1 MSKLKIIGNGGG
13 IGTFTIISPNSDTD
27 ATIELP
33 HSGGTLVTNSQD
45 LIPTQDE
52 VYDLGSSSKAFKDL
66 HISATTIFLGTQ
78 PISANS
84 TGIVLPQ
91 VTIGSGNNAVKLKAS
106 DDGKLKQVST
116 DSAGVELPEVD
127 IPQELIDLTDVID
140 TAPSQGQT
148 LIWNNTTSKFEYSI
162 LPEVFSDFTDVDIT
176 TTPPTDTQVLTWNN
190 ANNEWSAGNN
200 GFPLIVANTTELLAL
215 TGMLV
220 GQEAFVTDLNRS
232 YTYTGS
238 TPNDK
243 WRHAVSGWYAT
254 DNVMTNHPMTEITG
268 IDSAYS
274 LSSTGSLVTITAAA
288 DDPDQKP
295 ISWVIDTIQNGA
307 DVNFNQTDN
316 VLVISQLPSEGSP
329 TSPID
334 IIATFKAY
342 DDSLDPIFFT
352 TTISAFK
359 IFSRVGWEN
368 GTMIFAGG
376 HGADYL
382 SHGKST
388 DLSSDGSTLI
398 VSHAYY
404 NKALIYDKSVDD
416 TWVKNPAQEG
426 TQFPTFASE
435 LSIYQPMGITE
446 EFPNG
451 QYDAMGISGVG
462 GIYGPHESYHPGGIY
477 GASIQ
482 TRFGYA
488 GRTVALSAD
497 GLTAAVACTG
507 ETIGADIW
515 EPDGSEELPYVDIFN
530 RDPITRIWTRV
541 AHKLSPSA
549 YDPTA
554 TTWVGDDGGQAI
566 RDFNITTDLN
576 KPPSTWHS
584 GTRSQASG
592 RIVTVDTF
600 SSFTSLGR
608 LTGFGTNPWTNHN
621 VTRPVGSY
629 DDVTGTSNG
638 TGTGATF
645 KFIVGSPDGSGG
657 FTDGPI
663 HTFMLFES
671 GTGYDGAGGSGYSVG
686 DIITFSDA
694 DLGNSGAPDL
704 TFQVQSG
711 EIDVQTAGT
720 YTGVTGTSS
729 GTGTVGTFD
738 ITTNSSGQVTSATV
752 VTGGSGHTVGDI
764 ITFSESGLGSGTMR
778 VASVGY
784 DGTLG
789 GVIVPPAGM
798 TIALSKG
805 GTTLVVGYRLEGPKL
820 TPPHN
825 QYADKSY
832 NTVQLEDKMAH
843 WGHESAPFISI
854 YRDLPSLQ
862 YNSGEWQ
869 WHGSGGH
876 QTINGSTLNQDSPI
890 MRPAGVYSNLTGTS
904 TGGVATNIRPD
915 GGSSGNGTG
924 GVYTVTIVA
933 SESLGL
939 DITYATV
946 EVVEFGTGHEVGD
959 IITISDADV
968 GNSGNRDI
976 QMIVESV
983 NGHVTDVPNSTPDPN
998 LYNWGAVYIYEK
1010 DSNNNWSLDTK
1021 IHGHLEAGS
1030 FGASVD
1036 IAGEIDGGVDTR
1048 RIIVSTPN
1056 YNGGLV
1062 QVFEKTDV
1070 SGTAW
1075 QARSG
1080 IYPPDYF
1087 NNAVNKTNNRFGFN
1101 SISISKDGT
1110 KIAVGDPGQSV
1121 TNVIESNAPYGAGD
1135 TNTRKNQ
1142 GGIVSSTNEFTSNY
1156 TYPAGVVYVYE
1167 KTGTSNQWFQGDDAS
1182 DTWELQT
1189 NGIIENFIGVS
1200 GDGFGDRVD
1209 LNFDGSILAVGAPYE
1224 HNGFYFPG
1232 AYVGAKYI
1240 NEYTAKRVFYGWH
1253 RFSHGGGSPNSR
1265 PDRPQPSYPDELDTW
1280 NYTEATGAINCTVNS
1295 ISYVG
1300 FVTPAD
1306 GKVDAFDLSVSF
1318 TSIGSDDDVVAIVL
1332 AFNVD
1337 SNGRE
1342 HTISL
1347 IRSGNNGYPSQ
1358 YVYAIVYNFAMPDE
1372 STIFDGNSLIPTHH
1386 SSWANPSTGTQTFI
1400 RNRIVRS
1407 GDSFTVTTSQAID
1420 ISNHT
1425 GTNSDLDSSTTHT
1438 FSLGSYSFGDL
1449 FSAANGGARWG
1460 FSCMSQNDSSWVNV
1474 ELADAINP
1482 EEISDTGALHIYQ
1495 KNLLDSWDKTNRF
1508 YPSVTTHTCIPD
1520 SSGFLGMDCSQF
1532 NPVQKLTD
1540 CHFGRLALSDD
1551 AKILVSGY
1559 KKNASGKS
1567 HHTGS
1572 DIGRFEIF
1580 TAPFSQNP
1588 PSPITL
1594 AAPYTGFTTL
1604 GTPLS
1609 ASGHALPNN
1618 GINYA
1623 LPHSTV
1629 ITATSTDPEGGD
1641 ITWHGAITS
1650 GVTDHVNGGYVT
1662 GGTTI
1667 TIVDNGDGSAQF
1679 TFLTPA
1685 YAPQHT
1691 FTWTIYATDTSGQST
1706 SYTVTYEWKYPVVSS
1721 NSMVFYESEP
1731 GGENYTNIPNT
1742 HTNVTGTDYNWTC
1755 PPDVYYVHALCI
1767 GGGACNTGSGI
1778 GGGGGGL
1785 GWKNNIPVVP
1795 GQTYPLKVGRG
1806 GHGNS
1811 NAHSYFISQSTVK
1824 GGGGSGSSGGT
1835 YIGDGGGNGGGGSIL
1850 AHGTSTGGCG
1860 GGAGG
1865 YSGNGGNG
1873 SPSAVGVNFPTGV
1886 NGSSGSGGAGGGG
1899 AHNYG
1904 QYATGGGGVGINGQ
1918 GSSGSGG
1925 VWASSTIGSG
1935 GAAGGGG
1942 SSGQDGESRLGAGSG
1957 GDFGGGGSG
1966 RNPGSSGDAGGGDGV
1981 VKLIWGTGDF
1991 GNPTADNAPQWPST
2005 NIPQT
2010 NPQFQTDAQKGI

>member
-1 MSKLKIIGNGGG
+1 MSKLKIVGNSEGL
-13 IGTFTIISPNSDTD
+13 GTFTIISPNSDSN
-27 ATIELP
+27 AAIELP
-33 HSGGTLVTNSQD
+33 HSSGTLVTNSQD

-254 DNVMTNHPMTEITG
+254 DSVMTNHPMTEITG
-268 IDSAYS
+268 IDSTYS
-274 LSSTGSLVTITAAA
+274 LDQSGIPLIITALA

-295 ISWVIDTIQNGA
+295 ITWTTNATLNGA
-307 DVNFNQTDN
+307 NVDFIRSDN
-316 VLVISQLPSEGSP
+316 VFTITQQTAPSIP
-329 TSPID
+329 TSPVD
-334 IIATFKAY
+334 IVVNFYAS
-342 DDSLDPIFFT
+342 DDSLDQKFFT
-352 TTISAFK
+352 TTISALKLYTSTSWKNSQLVKK
-359 IFSRVGWEN
+359 I
-368 GTMIFAGG
+368 GG
-376 HGADYL
+376 HL
-382 SHGKST
+382 SLTHAKSVAIN
-388 DLSSDGSTLI
+388 SDGTTLLI
-398 VSHAYY
+398 SNSKY
-404 NKALIYDKSVDD
+404 NRVDVWD
-416 TWVKNPAQEG
+416 RDVATGDWNKNPAAGGPSVAGMPQQ
-426 TQFPTFASE
+426 QFPEWAGTLYISQ
-435 LSIYQPMGITE
+435 IRGVTE

-451 QYDAMGISGVG
+451 QYDALGLTHPSYGSSAG
-462 GIYGPHESYHPGGIY
+462 PFHPEGIYGGSM
-477 GASIQ
+477 Q
-482 TRFGYA
+482 TRFGYI

-515 EPDGSEELPYVDIFN
+515 EPNGSEELPYVDIFN
-530 RDPITRIWTRV
+530 RDPQTKIWTRV

-554 TTWVGDDGGQAI
+554 TTWIGDDGGQAI
-566 RDFNITTDLN
+566 SEFNINTDLN

-584 GTRSQASG
+584 GTR
-592 RIVTVDTF
+592 
-600 SSFTSLGR
+600 
-608 LTGFGTNPWTNHN
+608 
-621 VTRPVGSY
+621 
-629 DDVTGTSNG
+629 
-638 TGTGATF
+638 
-645 KFIVGSPDGSGG
+645 
-657 FTDGPI
+657 
-663 HTFMLFES
+663 
-671 GTGYDGAGGSGYSVG
+671 GAGS
-686 DIITFSDA
+686 
-694 DLGNSGAPDL
+694 
-704 TFQVQSG
+704 
-711 EIDVQTAGT
+711 
-720 YTGVTGTSS
+720 
-729 GTGTVGTFD
+729 
-738 ITTNSSGQVTSATV
+738 
-752 VTGGSGHTVGDI
+752 
-764 ITFSESGLGSGTMR
+764 
-778 VASVGY
+778 
-784 DGTLG
+784 G
-789 GVIVPPAGM
+789 GVIVPAAGM
-798 TIALSKG
+798 TIALSEK

-820 TPPHN
+820 TTHN
-825 QYADKSY
+825 QYADKSA
-832 NTVQLEDKMAH
+832 TD
-843 WGHESAPFISI
+843 
-854 YRDLPSLQ
+854 
-862 YNSGEWQ
+862 
-869 WHGSGGH
+869 
-876 QTINGSTLNQDSPI
+876 
-890 MRPAGVYSNLTGTS
+890 GT
-904 TGGVATNIRPD
+904 
-915 GGSSGNGTG
+915 
-924 GVYTVTIVA
+924 
-933 SESLGL
+933 
-939 DITYATV
+939 
-946 EVVEFGTGHEVGD
+946 
-959 IITISDADV
+959 
-968 GNSGNRDI
+968 
-976 QMIVESV
+976 
-983 NGHVTDVPNSTPDPN
+983 NSTPDPN
-998 LYNWGAVYIYEK
+998 WYNWGAVYIYQK

-1021 IHGHLEAGS
+1021 LHGGIEAGS

-1036 IAGEIDGGVDTR
+1036 IAGDLTTIQDLGLNPTASTPTPTGQALTIVGTGDHDNNRSPGYYTGVTGTSDHNGTGATFNIAVSSTGRVNGYTVYGSGGSAAGVTITSPGTGYIRTENITISDADLGGGGAPDVIFNVQATDAKVAGTYTNLTGTTNGSGTGATFDIVIDANGIPTSITSINQGTGYDVGDVITFSNFATPIISPHIDPNDPSSGYEPTASANNNVNNSNIHPNSTPFTAVNYDVQAVVVTETGTEDTR

-1056 YNGGLV
+1056 INGGLA

-1075 QARSG
+1075 RARSG

-1087 NNAVNKTNNRFGFN
+1087 NTAVNKTNNRFGFN
-1101 SISISKDGT
+1101 SISISRDGT

-1121 TNVIESNAPYGAGD
+1121 TNVIQSNAPYGAGD
-1135 TNTRKNQ
+1135 LTTNYLDAGPRTNTTGK
-1142 GGIVSSTNEFTSNY
+1142 VVSTNEFTSNF
-1156 TYPAGVVYVYE
+1156 TYPAGVVYMYE
-1167 KTGTSNQWFQGDDAS
+1167 KTGTSNQWFQGDNAS
-1182 DTWELQT
+1182 DTWALQT
-1189 NGIIENFIGVS
+1189 NGIVENFIGVS
-1200 GDGFGDRVD
+1200 GDGFGDTVD
-1209 LNFDGSILAVGAPYE
+1209 LNSDGTVLSVGASYE

-1240 NEYTAKRVFYGWH
+1240 NEYTAKRVFHGWH
-1253 RFSHGGGSPNSR
+1253 RFSHNGPFDHPASQS
-1265 PDRPQPSYPDELDTW
+1265 ELDAW
-1280 NYTEATGAINCTVNS
+1280 NYTEATQAINCTVNS
-1295 ISYVG
+1295 STYIG

-1318 TSIGSDDDVVAIVL
+1318 TSKNDWDNDSLGIVI
-1332 AFNVD
+1332 AFNID
-1337 SNGRE
+1337 ANGRE

-1347 IRSGNNGYPSQ
+1347 IRSGGGIG
-1358 YVYAIVYNFAMPDE
+1358 YVYGIVYNYLNTGGVDTAEQVIFNGANLINDKSFVWG
-1372 STIFDGNSLIPTHH
+1372 STVPT
-1386 SSWANPSTGTQTFI
+1386 TGEGQFV

-1407 GDSFTVTTSQAID
+1407 GDTFTVTTSQLLHPN
-1420 ISNHT
+1420 SHT

-1449 FSAANGGARWG
+1449 FSVANGGARWG
-1460 FSCMSQNDSSWVNV
+1460 FSCHSQDLASWVNV

-1482 EEISDTGALHIYQ
+1482 EEISDTGAVHIYQ
-1495 KNLLDSWDKTNRF
+1495 KNETTSVFESVKRI
-1508 YPSVTTHTCIPD
+1508 YPSETFHYCAPDASEPLDGIGCSVTNGP
-1520 SSGFLGMDCSQF
+1520 
-1532 NPVQKLTD
+1532 QKLTD
-1540 CHFGRLALSDD
+1540 CHMGKLALSSDG
-1551 AKILVSGY
+1551 KILASGY
-1559 KKNASGKS
+1559 KINRSG
-1567 HHTGS
+1567 H
-1572 DIGRFEIF
+1572 GRRAVEDYGQCEIWE
-1580 TAPFSQNP
+1580 APFAQNP
-1588 PSPITL
+1588 PTPITL

-1604 GTPLS
+1604 GTPLT

-1641 ITWHGAITS
+1641 ITWHGALTS
-1650 GVTDHVNGGYVT
+1650 GAPDTSGGYVT

-1667 TIVDNGDGSAQF
+1667 TMVDNGDGSAQF

-1685 YAPQHT
+1685 YAPLHT

-1706 SYTVTYEWKYPVVSS
+1706 SYTITYEWKYPVVSS

-1731 GGENYTNIPNT
+1731 GGENSTNIPNT

-1925 VWASSTIGSG
+1925 VWASSTIGLG

>member
-1 MSKLKIIGNGGG
+1 MSKLKIVGNSEGL
-13 IGTFTIISPNSDTD
+13 GTFTIISPNSDSN

-33 HSGGTLVTNSQD
+33 HSTGNLFTDSQH
-45 LIPTQDE
+45 LIPSEDE

-66 HISATTIFLGTQ
+66 HISASTIFLGTQ
-78 PISANS
+78 PIRATSS
-84 TGIVLPQ
+84 GIVVPEIQ
-91 VTIGSGNNAVKLKAS
+91 IGEGTSAVKLKAS

-116 DSAGVELPEVD
+116 DSAGADLPEVD
-127 IPQELIDLTDVID
+127 IPQKLIDLTDVLD
-140 TAPSQGQT
+140 TAPTQGQT
-148 LIWNNTTSKFEYSI
+148 LIWNNTTSKFEFSI
-162 LPEVFSDFTDVDIT
+162 VPEVFSDFTDVDT
-176 TTPPTDTQVLTWNN
+176 VTTPPTDTQVLTWSD
-190 ANNEWSAGNN
+190 ANTEWSAGNN

-334 IIATFKAY
+334 ILATFKAY

-352 TTISAFK
+352 TTISAFR
-359 IFSRVGWEN
+359 IFSRVGWED
-368 GTMIFAGG
+368 GTMIFDWGYSVG
-376 HGADYL
+376 PDYL
-382 SHGKST
+382 GHGKSI

-398 VSHAYY
+398 VSDAYW
-404 NKALIYDKSVDD
+404 NKALIYDKTVDD
-416 TWVKNPAQEG
+416 TWVKTPGQEG

-435 LSIYQPMGITE
+435 LYIYQPMGITE

-451 QYDAMGISGVG
+451 QYDAMGMSYLTGN
-462 GIYGPHESYHPGGIY
+462 GPAELFHPGGIY

-515 EPDGSEELPYVDIFN
+515 EPNGSEELPYVDIFN

-554 TTWVGDDGGQAI
+554 TTWIGDDGGHAI

-584 GTRSQASG
+584 GSR
-592 RIVTVDTF
+592 
-600 SSFTSLGR
+600 
-608 LTGFGTNPWTNHN
+608 
-621 VTRPVGSY
+621 
-629 DDVTGTSNG
+629 
-638 TGTGATF
+638 
-645 KFIVGSPDGSGG
+645 
-657 FTDGPI
+657 
-663 HTFMLFES
+663 
-671 GTGYDGAGGSGYSVG
+671 GAGS
-686 DIITFSDA
+686 
-694 DLGNSGAPDL
+694 
-704 TFQVQSG
+704 
-711 EIDVQTAGT
+711 
-720 YTGVTGTSS
+720 
-729 GTGTVGTFD
+729 
-738 ITTNSSGQVTSATV
+738 
-752 VTGGSGHTVGDI
+752 
-764 ITFSESGLGSGTMR
+764 
-778 VASVGY
+778 
-784 DGTLG
+784 G

-820 TPPHN
+820 TPHN
-825 QYADKSY
+825 QYADKSEI
-832 NTVQLEDKMAH
+832 QLSVDQMAE
-843 WGHESAPFISI
+843 WGPASAPFISI
-854 YRDLPSLQ
+854 YRDLPSLDH
-862 YNSGEWQ
+862 STGA
-869 WHGSGGH
+869 WHASGGH
-876 QTINGSTLNQDSPI
+876 QTLSGSTLNQDSPI

-904 TGGVATNIRPD
+904 TGGIASNVRPD

-933 SESLGL
+933 GVSLGI
-939 DITYATV
+939 DYTYATV
-946 EVVEFGTGHEVGD
+946 EVVEWGTGHEVGD
-959 IITISDADV
+959 VITISDSKV
-968 GNSGNRDI
+968 GGSGKRDI

-983 NGHVTDVPNSTPDPN
+983 KNDIINVPNSTPDIN

-1021 IHGHLEAGS
+1021 ISGGIEAGS
-1030 FGASVD
+1030 FGAAVD

-1048 RIIVSTPN
+1048 RIVVSTPN
-1056 YNGGLV
+1056 INGGLA

-1121 TNVIESNAPYGAGD
+1121 TNVIETTTSYGAGS
-1135 TNTRKNQ
+1135 TKKNQ
-1142 GGIVSSTNEFTSNY
+1142 GGIVSSTNEFTSNF

-1167 KTGTSNQWFQGDDAS
+1167 KTGTSNQWFQGDTDS

-1240 NEYTAKRVFYGWH
+1240 NEYSAKRVFYGWY
-1253 RFSHGGGSPNSR
+1253 RFSHGGGTAFSR
-1265 PDRPQPSYPDELDTW
+1265 PDTSQPARSNELDTW
-1280 NYTEATGAINCTVNS
+1280 NYTEATEAITCTVNS
-1295 ISYVG
+1295 VSYVG

-1306 GKVDAFDLSVSF
+1306 GKVDAYDLSVSF
-1318 TSIGSDDDVVAIVL
+1318 TSVGTDDDVVSIVL

-1337 SNGRE
+1337 SNGKE

-1347 IRSGNNGYPSQ
+1347 IRSGNKSYPTQ
-1358 YVYAIVYNFAMPDE
+1358 YLYAIVYNFAMPDE
-1372 STIFDGNSLIPTHH
+1372 STIFDGNSLITDN
-1386 SSWANPSTGTQTFI
+1386 SGTGHGGWNNKFV

-1407 GDSFTVTTSQAID
+1407 GDTFTVTTSQAID
-1420 ISNHT
+1420 PSNHN
-1425 GTNSDLDSSTTHT
+1425 GTNSQLDSSTTHT
-1438 FSLGSYSFGDL
+1438 FSLGSYSFGNL

-1482 EEISDTGALHIYQ
+1482 EEISDTGAVHVYQ
-1495 KNLLDSWDKTNRF
+1495 RNLLDSWDKTNRF
-1508 YPSVTTHTCIPD
+1508 YPSITTHTCIPD
-1520 SSGFLGMDCSQF
+1520 SSGFLGMDCSSS

-1551 AKILVSGY
+1551 AKVLVSGY

-1572 DIGRFEIF
+1572 DLGRFEIF
-1580 TAPFSQNP
+1580 GAPFSQNP

-1594 AAPYTGFTTL
+1594 SAPYTGFTTL
-1604 GTPLS
+1604 GTPVDS
-1609 ASGHALPNN
+1609 NGIALPNN

-1629 ITATSTDPEGGD
+1629 VTATSTDPEGGD

-1650 GVTDHVNGGYVT
+1650 GDTDPVNGGYVT

-1667 TIVDNGDGSAQF
+1667 TLVDGGDGSVQF

-1685 YAPQHT
+1685 HAPQHT
-1691 FTWTIYATDTSGQST
+1691 FTWTIYATDTSGQTTNST
-1706 SYTVTYEWKYPVVSS
+1706 ITYEWKYPVVSS

-1731 GGENYTNIPNT
+1731 GGENSTNIPNT
-1742 HTNVTGTDYNWTC
+1742 HTNVKGTDYNWTC
-1755 PPDVYYVHALCI
+1755 PPDVYYVHALCV
-1767 GGGACNTGSGI
+1767 GGGACNTSSGI

-1835 YIGDGGGNGGGGSIL
+1835 YIGDGGGNGGAGSIL

-1886 NGSSGSGGAGGGG
+1886 NGSSGSGGGGGGG

-1925 VWASSTIGSG
+1925 VWASSTLGAT
-1935 GAAGGGG
+1935 GAAGRGG
-1942 SSGQDGESRLGAGSG
+1942 SAGQNGESNLGAGSG

-1966 RNPGSSGDAGGGDGV
+1966 RSPGSSGDAGGGDGV
-1981 VKLIWGTGDF
+1981 VKLIWGTGNF
-1991 GNPTADNAPQWPST
+1991 GNPNADNAPQWPST

>member
-1 MSKLKIIGNGGG
+1 MSKLKIVGNSEGL
-13 IGTFTIISPNSDTD
+13 GTFTIISPNSDSN

-33 HSGGTLVTNSQD
+33 HSSGTLVTNSQD

-66 HISATTIFLGTQ
+66 HISSDTIFLGTQ
-78 PISANS
+78 PIRATSS
-84 TGIVLPQ
+84 GIVVPEIQ
-91 VTIGSGNNAVKLKAS
+91 IGEGTSAVKLKAS

-116 DSAGVELPEVD
+116 DSAGADLPEVD

-140 TAPSQGQT
+140 TAPTQGQT
-148 LIWNNTTSKFEYSI
+148 LIWNNTTSKFEFSI
-162 LPEVFSDFTDVDIT
+162 VPEVFSDFTDVDTT

-200 GFPLIVANTTELLAL
+200 GFPLTVANTTELLAL

-334 IIATFKAY
+334 ITATFKAY

-352 TTISAFK
+352 TTISAFR
-359 IFSRVGWEN
+359 IFSRVGWED
-368 GTMIFAGG
+368 GTMIFEKGDSLG
-376 HGADYL
+376 PDYL
-382 SHGKST
+382 GHGKSI

-398 VSHAYY
+398 VSDAYY
-404 NKALIYDKSVDD
+404 NKALIYDKTVDD
-416 TWVKNPAQEG
+416 TWVKTPGQEG
-426 TQFPTFASE
+426 TQFPTFASA
-435 LSIYQPMGITE
+435 LHIYQPMGITE

-451 QYDAMGISGVG
+451 QYDAMGMSYLNGN
-462 GIYGPHESYHPGGIY
+462 GPAELFHPGGIY

-515 EPDGSEELPYVDIFN
+515 EPNGSEELPYVDIFN

-549 YDPTA
+549 YESTA
-554 TTWVGDDGGQAI
+554 MPWSGN
-566 RDFNITTDLN
+566 FNINTDLN

-584 GTRSQASG
+584 GTRSESIGPIA
-592 RIVTVDTF
+592 TVDTF
-600 SSFTSLGR
+600 GPIPVGEVKGTSSGGNFGGNVTDPNRTAGIYTGVTVTTSG
-608 LTGFGTNPWTNHN
+608 TGTIPPITITVNASGSIEFQDASGNWTDGVGFGTGH
-621 VTRPVGSY
+621 R
-629 DDVTGTSNG
+629 
-638 TGTGATF
+638 
-645 KFIVGSPDGSGG
+645 
-657 FTDGPI
+657 
-663 HTFMLFES
+663 
-671 GTGYDGAGGSGYSVG
+671 VG
-686 DIITFSDA
+686 DRFTIADA
-694 DLGNSGAPDL
+694 ELGGGGAVDASVVVAV
-704 TFQVQSG
+704 TDRTV
-711 EIDVQTAGT
+711 AGT

-738 ITTNSSGQVTSATV
+738 IVVNADGITTSVTPV
-752 VTGGSGHTVGDI
+752 NGGSGHAVGDI
-764 ITFSESGLGSGTMR
+764 ITISKDVFSPNIYGFSHGGDDFTMR
-778 VASVGY
+778 VAAV
-784 DGTLG
+784 DQAG

-820 TPPHN
+820 TPHN
-825 QYADKSY
+825 QYADKSEI
-832 NTVQLEDKMAH
+832 QLSVDQMAE
-843 WGHESAPFISI
+843 WGPASAPFISI
-854 YRDLPSLQ
+854 YRDLPYLNHST
-862 YNSGEWQ
+862 GGWVA
-869 WHGSGGH
+869 SGGH
-876 QTINGSTLNQDSPI
+876 QTSSGSTLNQDSPI

-904 TGGVATNIRPD
+904 TGGIASNIRPD

-933 SESLGL
+933 GNSLGI
-939 DITYATV
+939 DHTYATV

-959 IITISDADV
+959 VITISDSKV
-968 GNSGNRDI
+968 GGSGNRDI

-983 NGHVTDVPNSTPDPN
+983 NGDIINVPNSTPDIN
-998 LYNWGAVYIYEK
+998 LYNYGAVYIYEK
-1010 DSNNNWSLDTK
+1010 DSNNNWSLDEK
-1021 IHGHLEAGS
+1021 LYGNYEAGS
-1030 FGASVD
+1030 FGAAVD
-1036 IAGEIDGGVDTR
+1036 IAGEIDDGVDTR

-1062 QVFEKTDV
+1062 QVLEKTGHNGTDDV
-1070 SGTAW
+1070 WRYVTN
-1075 QARSG
+1075 
-1080 IYPPDYF
+1080 ILPPDYH

-1121 TNVIESNAPYGAGD
+1121 TNVIETTTSYGAGS
-1135 TNTRKNQ
+1135 TKKNQ
-1142 GGIVSSTNEFTSNY
+1142 GGIVSSTNEFTSNF
-1156 TYPAGVVYVYE
+1156 TYPAGVVYMYE
-1167 KTGTSNQWFQGDDAS
+1167 KTGTSNQWFQADYAS
-1182 DTWELQT
+1182 DTWALQT
-1189 NGIIENFIGVS
+1189 NGIVENFIGVS

-1295 ISYVG
+1295 TSYVG

-1438 FSLGSYSFGDL
+1438 FSLGSYSFGNL

-1520 SSGFLGMDCSQF
+1520 PSGFLGMDCSSS

-1551 AKILVSGY
+1551 AKVLVSGY

-1572 DIGRFEIF
+1572 DLGRFEIF
-1580 TAPFSQNP
+1580 TAPFSEKP

-1604 GTPLS
+1604 GTPLT

-1641 ITWHGAITS
+1641 ITWHGGISS
-1650 GVTDHVNGGYVT
+1650 GATDHVNGGYFT

-1667 TIVDNGDGSAQF
+1667 TMVDNGDGSAQI

-1691 FTWTIYATDTSGQST
+1691 FTWTIYAADTSGQTTNST
-1706 SYTVTYEWKYPVVSS
+1706 ITYEWKYPVVSS

-1742 HTNVTGTDYNWTC
+1742 HTNVTGTNYNWTC

-1811 NAHSYFISQSTVK
+1811 NAHSYFISQSTVMGR
-1824 GGGGSGSSGGT
+1824 GGNGQSGGT
-1835 YIGDGGGNGGGGSIL
+1835 YIGDGGGNGGAGSVN
-1850 AHGTSTGGCG
+1850 TDSFTTGGCG

-1865 YSGNGGNG
+1865 YNGNGGDS

-1886 NGSSGSGGAGGGG
+1886 NGSSGTGGGGGGG

-1904 QYATGGGGVGINGQ
+1904 NYATGGGGVGINGQ
-1918 GSSGSGG
+1918 GGSGSGG
-1925 VWASSTIGSG
+1925 VWASSTLGSG
-1935 GAAGGGG
+1935 MTAAGRGG
-1942 SSGQDGESRLGAGSG
+1942 SSGQHGESNLGAGSG

-2005 NIPQT
+2005 NIPLTQ
-2010 NPQFQTDAQKGI
+2010 PMFQTDAQKGI

>member
-1 MSKLKIIGNGGG
+1 MSKLKIVGNSEGL
-13 IGTFTIISPNSDTD
+13 GTFTIISPNSDSN
-27 ATIELP
+27 AAIELP
-33 HSGGTLVTNSQD
+33 HSSGTLVTNSQD

-148 LIWNNTTSKFEYSI
+148 LIWNNTTSKFEFSI
-162 LPEVFSDFTDVDIT
+162 VPEVFSDFTDVDTT
-176 TTPPTDTQVLTWNN
+176 TTPPTDTQVLTWSD

-352 TTISAFK
+352 TTISAFR
-359 IFSRVGWEN
+359 IFSRVGWED
-368 GTMIFAGG
+368 GTMIFEWGYSVG
-376 HGADYL
+376 PDYL
-382 SHGKST
+382 GHGKSI
-388 DLSSDGSTLI
+388 DISSDGSTLI
-398 VSHAYY
+398 VSDAIW

-435 LSIYQPMGITE
+435 LYIYQPMGITE

-451 QYDAMGISGVG
+451 QYDAMGRSGVG

-477 GASIQ
+477 SASVQ

-488 GRTVALSAD
+488 GKTVALSAD

-554 TTWVGDDGGQAI
+554 MPWTGS
-566 RDFNITTDLN
+566 FNITTDLN
-576 KPPSTWHS
+576 KPSSAWHS
-584 GTRSQASG
+584 GTR
-592 RIVTVDTF
+592 
-600 SSFTSLGR
+600 
-608 LTGFGTNPWTNHN
+608 
-621 VTRPVGSY
+621 
-629 DDVTGTSNG
+629 
-638 TGTGATF
+638 
-645 KFIVGSPDGSGG
+645 
-657 FTDGPI
+657 
-663 HTFMLFES
+663 
-671 GTGYDGAGGSGYSVG
+671 GAGS
-686 DIITFSDA
+686 
-694 DLGNSGAPDL
+694 
-704 TFQVQSG
+704 
-711 EIDVQTAGT
+711 
-720 YTGVTGTSS
+720 
-729 GTGTVGTFD
+729 
-738 ITTNSSGQVTSATV
+738 
-752 VTGGSGHTVGDI
+752 
-764 ITFSESGLGSGTMR
+764 
-778 VASVGY
+778 
-784 DGTLG
+784 G

-820 TPPHN
+820 TTHN
-825 QYADKSY
+825 QYADKSA
-832 NTVQLEDKMAH
+832 TD
-843 WGHESAPFISI
+843 
-854 YRDLPSLQ
+854 
-862 YNSGEWQ
+862 
-869 WHGSGGH
+869 
-876 QTINGSTLNQDSPI
+876 
-890 MRPAGVYSNLTGTS
+890 GT
-904 TGGVATNIRPD
+904 
-915 GGSSGNGTG
+915 
-924 GVYTVTIVA
+924 
-933 SESLGL
+933 
-939 DITYATV
+939 
-946 EVVEFGTGHEVGD
+946 
-959 IITISDADV
+959 
-968 GNSGNRDI
+968 
-976 QMIVESV
+976 
-983 NGHVTDVPNSTPDPN
+983 NSTPDPN
-998 LYNWGAVYIYEK
+998 WYNYGAVYIYEK
-1010 DSNNNWSLDTK
+1010 DSNNNWSLDEK
-1021 IHGHLEAGS
+1021 LYGNYEAGS

-1036 IAGEIDGGVDTR
+1036 IAGEIDDGVDTR

-1056 YNGGLV
+1056 YNGGFV
-1062 QVFEKTDV
+1062 QVLEKTGG
-1070 SGTAW
+1070 SGTVW
-1075 QARSG
+1075 RYVTN
-1080 IYPPDYF
+1080 ILPPDYD
-1087 NNAVNKTNNRFGFN
+1087 NNAVNTTNNRFGFN

-1156 TYPAGVVYVYE
+1156 TYPAGAVYIYE
-1167 KTGTSNQWFQGDDAS
+1167 KTGTSNQWFQADYAS

-1295 ISYVG
+1295 TSYVG

-1318 TSIGSDDDVVAIVL
+1318 TSIGSDNDVVAIVL

-1347 IRSGNNGYPSQ
+1347 IRSGGVSYPSQ

-1386 SSWANPSTGTQTFI
+1386 NSWANPSTGTQTFI

-1438 FSLGSYSFGDL
+1438 FSLGSYSFGNL

-1520 SSGFLGMDCSQF
+1520 PSGFLGMDCSAS

-1572 DIGRFEIF
+1572 DLGRFEIF
-1580 TAPFSQNP
+1580 GAPFSQQP

-1650 GVTDHVNGGYVT
+1650 GATDHVNGGYVT

-1667 TIVDNGDGSAQF
+1667 TMVDNGDGSAQF

-1691 FTWTIYATDTSGQST
+1691 FTWTIYTTDTSGQTTNST
-1706 SYTVTYEWKYPVVSS
+1706 ITYEWKYPVVSS

-1731 GGENYTNIPNT
+1731 GGENSTNIPNT
-1742 HTNVTGTDYNWTC
+1742 HTNVTGTNYNWTC

-1824 GGGGSGSSGGT
+1824 GSGGSGSSGGT

-1873 SPSAVGVNFPTGV
+1873 SPSAVGVNFPTGA
-1886 NGSSGSGGAGGGG
+1886 NGSSGSGGGGGGG

-1925 VWASSTIGSG
+1925 VWASSTLGFG
-1935 GAAGGGG
+1935 GAAGRGG
-1942 SSGQDGESRLGAGSG
+1942 SSGQHGESNLGAGSG

>member
-1 MSKLKIIGNGGG
+1 MSKLKIVGNSEGL
-13 IGTFTIISPNSDTD
+13 GTFTIISPNSDSN

-33 HSGGTLVTNSQD
+33 HSTGNLFTDSQH
-45 LIPTQDE
+45 LIPSEDE
-52 VYDLGSSSKAFKDL
+52 VYDLGSPTKRWKDL
-66 HISATTIFLGTQ
+66 NVSATTIFLGTQ

-91 VTIGSGNNAVKLKAS
+91 VTIGSGNNTVKLKAS

-116 DSAGVELPEVD
+116 DSAGVELPEVSL
-127 IPQELIDLTDVID
+127 PQKLIDLTDVID
-140 TAPSQGQT
+140 TAPAQGQT
-148 LIWNNTTSKFEYSI
+148 LIWNNTTSKFEFSI
-162 LPEVFSDFTDVDIT
+162 VPEVFSDFTDVDT
-176 TTPPTDTQVLTWNN
+176 VTTPPTDTQVLTWSD

-200 GFPLIVANTTELLAL
+200 GFPLTVANTTELLAL

-220 GQEAFVTDLNRS
+220 GQEAFVTGLNRS

-342 DDSLDPIFFT
+342 DDSLDSIFFT
-352 TTISAFK
+352 TTISAFR
-359 IFSRVGWEN
+359 IFSRVGWED
-368 GTMIFAGG
+368 GTMIFEKGDSLG
-376 HGADYL
+376 PDYL
-382 SHGKST
+382 GHGKSI

-398 VSHAYY
+398 VSDAYW
-404 NKALIYDKSVDD
+404 NKALIYDKTVDD
-416 TWVKNPAQEG
+416 TWVKTPGQEG
-426 TQFPTFASE
+426 TQFPTFASA
-435 LSIYQPMGITE
+435 LHIYQPMGITE

-451 QYDAMGISGVG
+451 QYDAMGMSYLNGN
-462 GIYGPHESYHPGGIY
+462 GPAELFHPGGIY

-515 EPDGSEELPYVDIFN
+515 EPNGSEELPYVDIFN

-554 TTWVGDDGGQAI
+554 TTWIGDDGGQAI

-576 KPPSTWHS
+576 KPPAKWHT
-584 GTRSQASG
+584 GTRG
-592 RIVTVDTF
+592 
-600 SSFTSLGR
+600 
-608 LTGFGTNPWTNHN
+608 
-621 VTRPVGSY
+621 VGS
-629 DDVTGTSNG
+629 
-638 TGTGATF
+638 
-645 KFIVGSPDGSGG
+645 
-657 FTDGPI
+657 
-663 HTFMLFES
+663 
-671 GTGYDGAGGSGYSVG
+671 
-686 DIITFSDA
+686 
-694 DLGNSGAPDL
+694 
-704 TFQVQSG
+704 
-711 EIDVQTAGT
+711 
-720 YTGVTGTSS
+720 
-729 GTGTVGTFD
+729 
-738 ITTNSSGQVTSATV
+738 
-752 VTGGSGHTVGDI
+752 
-764 ITFSESGLGSGTMR
+764 
-778 VASVGY
+778 
-784 DGTLG
+784 G
-789 GVIVPPAGM
+789 GVIVPAAGM
-798 TIALSKG
+798 TIALSEK

-820 TPPHN
+820 TTHN
-825 QYADKSY
+825 QYADKSA
-832 NTVQLEDKMAH
+832 TD
-843 WGHESAPFISI
+843 
-854 YRDLPSLQ
+854 
-862 YNSGEWQ
+862 
-869 WHGSGGH
+869 
-876 QTINGSTLNQDSPI
+876 
-890 MRPAGVYSNLTGTS
+890 GT
-904 TGGVATNIRPD
+904 
-915 GGSSGNGTG
+915 
-924 GVYTVTIVA
+924 
-933 SESLGL
+933 
-939 DITYATV
+939 
-946 EVVEFGTGHEVGD
+946 
-959 IITISDADV
+959 
-968 GNSGNRDI
+968 
-976 QMIVESV
+976 
-983 NGHVTDVPNSTPDPN
+983 NSTSDPN
-998 LYNWGAVYIYEK
+998 WYNWGAVYIYEK

-1021 IHGHLEAGS
+1021 MSGGIEAGS
-1030 FGASVD
+1030 FGAAVD
-1036 IAGEIDGGVDTR
+1036 IAGDSEIIQNLGLNPTASTPTPTGQALTIVGTGDHDNNRVSGYYTGVTGTSDHNGTGATFNITVGPTGRVNGYSTGAGTAAVAITSPGTGYIRTENITISDADLGGGGAPDVIFNVTATDAKVAGTYTNLTGTTNGSGTGATFDIVIDANGIPTSITSVNQGTGYNVGDVVTFSNFGTPRISPHIDPNDPSSGYEPTASANNNVNNSNIHPNSTPFTAVNYDVQSVVVTETETEDTR

-1056 YNGGLV
+1056 INGGLA

-1080 IYPPDYF
+1080 IYHPAYF
-1087 NNAVNKTNNRFGFN
+1087 DNAVNSTNNRFGFN

-1135 TNTRKNQ
+1135 TNTKKNQ
-1142 GGIVSSTNEFTSNY
+1142 GGIVSSTNEFTSNF
-1156 TYPAGVVYVYE
+1156 TYPAGVVYMYE
-1167 KTGTSNQWFQGDDAS
+1167 KTGTSNQWFQGDTAS
-1182 DTWELQT
+1182 DTWALQT
-1189 NGIIENFIGVS
+1189 NGIVENFIGVS

-1232 AYVGAKYI
+1232 AYVGVKYI
-1240 NEYTAKRVFYGWH
+1240 NEYSAKRVFYGWH
-1253 RFSHGGGSPNSR
+1253 RFSHGGGTPSSR
-1265 PDRPQPSYPDELDTW
+1265 PDRPQPSYPAELDTW
-1280 NYTEATGAINCTVNS
+1280 NYTEATEAINCTVNS
-1295 ISYVG
+1295 TSYVG

-1306 GKVDAFDLSVSF
+1306 GKVHSFDLSVSF
-1318 TSIGSDDDVVAIVL
+1318 TSIGGDDDVVAIVL

-1372 STIFDGNSLIPTHH
+1372 YTIFDGNSLIPTHH
-1386 SSWANPSTGTQTFI
+1386 SSWANPAAGTQTFI

-1420 ISNHT
+1420 ISNHI
-1425 GTNSDLDSSTTHT
+1425 GNNSQLDTSTTHS
-1438 FSLGSYSFGDL
+1438 FLLGSYSFGNL

-1482 EEISDTGALHIYQ
+1482 EEIPDTGAVHVYQ
-1495 KNLLDSWDKTNRF
+1495 RNLLDSWDKTNRF

-1520 SSGFLGMDCSQF
+1520 SSGFLGMDCRSS

-1551 AKILVSGY
+1551 AKVLVSGY

-1572 DIGRFEIF
+1572 DLGRFEIF
-1580 TAPFSQNP
+1580 GAPFSQNP
-1588 PSPITL
+1588 PSAITL

-1641 ITWHGAITS
+1641 ITWHGTITS
-1650 GVTDHVNGGYVT
+1650 GASDPVNGGYFT

-1667 TIVDNGDGSAQF
+1667 TMIDNGDGSAQF

-1691 FTWTIYATDTSGQST
+1691 FTWTIYATDTSGQTTNST
-1706 SYTVTYEWKYPVVSS
+1706 ITYEWKYPVVSS

-1742 HTNVTGTDYNWTC
+1742 HTNVTGTNYNWTC

-1835 YIGDGGGNGGGGSIL
+1835 YIGDGGGNGGGGSVN
-1850 AHGTSTGGCG
+1850 ADSFTTGGCG

-1865 YSGNGGNG
+1865 YTGNGGSA
-1873 SPSAVGVNFPTGV
+1873 SPSAVGVNFSGGV
-1886 NGSSGSGGAGGGG
+1886 DGSSGSGGGGGGG

-1904 QYATGGGGVGINGQ
+1904 NYATGGGGVGINGR
-1918 GSSGSGG
+1918 GGSGSGG
-1925 VWASSTIGSG
+1925 VWSSSTMVGAGS
-1935 GAAGGGG
+1935 AAGKGG
-1942 SSGQDGESRLGAGSG
+1942 SSGQHGESNLGAGSG

-1981 VKLIWGTGDF
+1981 VKLIWGTGNF
-1991 GNPTADNAPQWPST
+1991 GNPNADNAPQWPST

-2010 NPQFQTDAQKGI
+2010 VPQFQTDAQKGI